1 MAVAMEAHQSVRE
14 RTVSRPSLS
23 RQLAQWAAGLRY
35 EDLPS
40 DVVDRVK
47 GLTLHGLA
55 SALLGSQLPAGQQ
68 AVKLISDEEAGVRN
82 GATIMVS
89 GTRATK
95 GSAAF
100 ANSELMLAGGKWD
113 TFRMLT

>member
-1 MAVAMEAHQSVRE
+1 MRHYGGRNNFSMTRRRFLESGFAAGIGGMTATSRVDFLMALVTEARQSGSE

-40 DVVDRVK
+40 AAVDRVK

-55 SALLGSQLPAGQQ
+55 SAMLGSQLPAGQQ
-68 AVKLISDEEAGVRN
+68 AIQLITDE
-82 GATIMVS
+82 
-89 GTRATK
+89 
-95 GSAAF
+95 
-100 ANSELMLAGGKWD
+100 
-113 TFRMLT
+113 